1 MGDFLN
7 AITFASI
14 MAGQLEAV
22 ETFFTGPCGDHC
34 MLCICTGQTI
44 FTLLEVVV
52 VQLNIQAINLFCV
65 YNVRPCMLVFGFIL
79 DFLLGFCVE
88 LKDSVPS

>member
-14 MAGQLEAV
+14 IAGQSEAV
-22 ETFFTGPCGDHC
+22 KTFFPGPCGDHC

-44 FTLLEVVV
+44 FTLFEVVV
-52 VQLNIQAINLFCV
+52 CTTQYTGHKPILCV
-65 YNVRPCMLVFGFIL
+65 
-79 DFLLGFCVE
+79 
-88 LKDSVPS
+88 